1 MAFVKNA
8 IVMLFNSIEFTV
20 FLPVVFILYWLLLK
34 GNTARN
40 VFIVIASYV
49 FYGWWDVRFLLL
61 IALTTIC
68 SYISGMLIER
78 YRGRWGAKATMWSN
92 VLFNLGILVLFKYY
106 GFFTRSL
113 SELLAAFGI
122 TLDAVTL
129 DLILPVGISFYT
141 FQALS
146 YTIDVYRGNI
156 EPTRDIAAVF
166 AFIAFFP
173 QLVAGPIERAT
184 SLLPQFLH
192 RRHFDYATAVDGC
205 RQILWGLFKKMAV
218 ADNCATAVNI
228 IFSQYESLG
237 GLTLLIG
244 AILFS
249 FQIYGDFSGYS
260 DIAIGVAKLFDI
272 KLTRNFNL
280 PYFSHNIRE
289 FWKRWHISLNR
300 WFVDYLYVP
309 LGGSRCN
316 KSKIARNSLVVF
328 LASGIWHGANWT
340 FAAWGIYHAALSMPY
355 IIAGQRH
362 DPVSH
367 ARRPVL
373 YKLSMILST
382 FILVTIGWILFRSN
396 TIHDALNYI
405 YGIFS
410 RFPTL
415 DHVPWG
421 RAIAWSAVLVIVECV
436 QRKRRQPYEFP
447 DMVIFRNRTVRWC
460 IYYIMIIIIIGYSGN
475 QADFIYFQF

>member
-1 MAFVKNA
+1 
-8 IVMLFNSIEFTV
+8 MLFNSIEFTV

-156 EPTRDIAAVF
+156 EPTRDIAAFF

-260 DIAIGVAKLFDI
+260 DMAIGISKAIGFDFPP
-272 KLTRNFNL
+272 NFNL
-280 PYFSHNIRE
+280 PYLAGNSSE
-289 FWKRWHISLNR
+289 FWKRWHISLSS
-300 WFVDYLYVP
+300 WFQEYLYIP
-309 LGGSRCN
+309 LGGSR
-316 KSKIARNSLVVF
+316 KGEARTYFNLLTVMLV
-328 LASGIWHGANWT
+328 SGFWHGAGWT
-340 FAAWGIYHAALSMPY
+340 FIFWGFLHGITNCVFRFFSKKYKIKFECMPLNFLVATIFWVAFRADCIDTAFAVWKGMFTLHSGITQIYSW
-355 IIAGQRH
+355 
-362 DPVSH
+362 
-367 ARRPVL
+367 
-373 YKLSMILST
+373 T
-382 FILVTIGWILFRSN
+382 FF
-396 TIHDALNYI
+396 A
-405 YGIFS
+405 
-410 RFPTL
+410 
-415 DHVPWG
+415 
-421 RAIAWSAVLVIVECV
+421 
-436 QRKRRQPYEFP
+436 
-447 DMVIFRNRTVRWC
+447 
-460 IYYIMIIIIIGYSGN
+460 
-475 QADFIYFQF
+475 